1 MSQNVQSRKYVLLLL
16 RGSLY
21 LLVNIMLV
29 IVIIYGTFYM
39 CHSGYN
45 FCYGIF
51 GPVVVEEPP
60 GSDKEFEVRDSDD
73 MFDVATRLKEDNI
86 ITDNY
91 AFYIRTKLMDTDK
104 TILKTG
110 VYTLNTSMDYE
121 TIINMLTFKE

>member
-1 MSQNVQSRKYVLLLL
+1 
-16 RGSLY
+16 
-21 LLVNIMLV
+21 
-29 IVIIYGTFYM
+29 
-39 CHSGYN
+39 
-45 FCYGIF
+45 
-51 GPVVVEEPP
+51 
-60 GSDKEFEVRDSDD
+60 